1 MADTTDT
8 PPTSPPTGDAPATPR
23 RRGPRKTGTA
33 AKTPSTRRK
42 AAASTVDQAEAAVKA
57 TATRVK
63 RGAVKAEGAVVEA
76 AKDAAKAV
84 TPRGSG
90 RGKAKA
96 ATKTTRKAA
105 AKKSGKG
112 GGWGV
117 AAIAGGLAAAG
128 AAAAALL
135 SLKSSSAAKGD
146 APADPAKGAHQPDG
160 SDSSKSF
167 QAGIADENSVPN

>member
-8 PPTSPPTGDAPATPR
+8 PPAGPATGDAPATPR
-23 RRGPRKTGTA
+23 RRGPGKATTA
-33 AKTPSTRRK
+33 AKVPSTRRK
-42 AAASTVDQAEAAVKA
+42 TAPSTVDQAEAAVKA

-63 RGAVKAEGAVVEA
+63 RGAAKAEGAVVDA
-76 AKDAAKAV
+76 AKDAVKAV
-84 TPRGSG
+84 TPRGG

-96 ATKTTRKAA
+96 ATKTTRKSPT
-105 AKKSGKG
+105 KKAGRGK
-112 GGWGV
+112 WGV

-128 AAAAALL
+128 AAAALL
-135 SLKSSSAAKGD
+135 SLRGSSAAKGE
-146 APADPAKGAHQPDG
+146 APADPSKGAHQPDG